1 MTSQSIF
8 VFLRAMKRDS
18 APAKRDREAD
28 IFEAALKTIK
38 RKGFHKAR
46 MSDIAKEAGI
56 SYGLVYHYFRNKEDL
71 FDSILNR
78 WWEGLFSLLNNVR
91 AGDEQVPERLKHII
105 EYFLDTYQR
114 HPELMNIFVTE
125 ISRSTNNLTGGRL
138 EYFKRFIFLTEEII
152 GAGQKE
158 KILRVDLRPRYLAYI
173 FLGALETFVSAMVLV
188 DQRIKGDAQKK
199 RIADSILEVFLNGAR
214 KKGAL

>member
-1 MTSQSIF
+1 
-8 VFLRAMKRDS
+8 MKKDS
-18 APAKRDREAD
+18 RPAKKDRESA

-71 FDSILNR
+71 FDSILHR
-78 WWEGLFSLLNNVR
+78 WWEGLFRLLADVR
-91 AGDEQVPERLKHII
+91 TGDGQVPDKLKHII

-114 HPELMNIFVTE
+114 HPELMNIFITE

-138 EYFKRFIFLTEEII
+138 EHFKKFIFTTEEII
-152 GAGQKE
+152 SAGQKE
-158 KILRVDLRPRYLAYI
+158 KILRQDLRPRYLAYI
-173 FLGALETFVSAMVLV
+173 FLGALETFVSAMVLA
-188 DQRIKGDAQKK
+188 DQRIRGNAQKR

-214 KKGAL
+214 TRVGH